1 MKERILDILKDKE
14 RSIHELQHVLDLNNS
29 EGFTV
34 LLKAL
39 NQLEDEGKIVRNDK
53 NEYLLIE
60 NSNYIVGV
68 LHINKRGFGFVIIDE
83 ESDDIFISSRD
94 LKDAFNMDT
103 VMVELKSIKQDRVK
117 KVELLKLLKED
128 KQDLLGC

>member
-53 NEYLLIE
+53 DEYLLIE

-94 LKDAFNMDT
+94 LKDAFIWIQSWLN
-103 VMVELKSIKQDRVK
+103 LKSIKQDRVK

>member
-83 ESDDIFISSRD
+83 ESDDI
-94 LKDAFNMDT
+94 LKMLLIWIQSWLN
-103 VMVELKSIKQDRVK
+103 LKSIKQDRVK

>member
-1 MKERILDILKDKE
+1 MKERILNILKDKE

-60 NSNYIVGV
+60 NSNYILGV

-83 ESDDIFISSRD
+83 E
-94 LKDAFNMDT
+94 
-103 VMVELKSIKQDRVK
+103 K
-117 KVELLKLLKED
+117 KLPLFASQSANPVGRENILSLFKNYEKFYSTCCL
-128 KQDLLGC
+128 

>member
-34 LLKAL
+34 LLKDL

-53 NEYLLIE
+53 NEYLLD
-60 NSNYIVGV
+60 
-68 LHINKRGFGFVIIDE
+68 R
-83 ESDDIFISSRD
+83 
-94 LKDAFNMDT
+94 
-103 VMVELKSIKQDRVK
+103 KSV
-117 KVELLKLLKED
+117 V
-128 KQDLLGC
+128 

>member
-39 NQLEDEGKIVRNDK
+39 NQ
-53 NEYLLIE
+53 
-60 NSNYIVGV
+60 
-68 LHINKRGFGFVIIDE
+68 
-83 ESDDIFISSRD
+83 
-94 LKDAFNMDT
+94 
-103 VMVELKSIKQDRVK
+103 SIRR
-117 KVELLKLLKED
+117 
-128 KQDLLGC
+128 

>member
-1 MKERILDILKDKE
+1 MKERILNILKDKE

-60 NSNYIVGV
+60 NSNYILGV

-83 ESDDIFISSRD
+83 ESDDILWIQSW
-94 LKDAFNMDT
+94 LN
-103 VMVELKSIKQDRVK
+103 LKSIKQDRVK

>member
-68 LHINKRGFGFVIIDE
+68 LHI
-83 ESDDIFISSRD
+83 
-94 LKDAFNMDT
+94 
-103 VMVELKSIKQDRVK
+103 IKEVLVLSLLMK
-117 KVELLKLLKED
+117 KVMIFLFLQEI
-128 KQDLLGC
+128 

>member
-53 NEYLLIE
+53 NEYL
-60 NSNYIVGV
+60 
-68 LHINKRGFGFVIIDE
+68 
-83 ESDDIFISSRD
+83 
-94 LKDAFNMDT
+94 
-103 VMVELKSIKQDRVK
+103 
-117 KVELLKLLKED
+117 
-128 KQDLLGC
+128 